1 MKRKTKYLVT
11 AYFILSSCIL
21 FAQADSSMYT
31 PKKGRAFIPTV
42 KLGYNKIKFSTVE
55 AGILF
60 GRGVSSKD
68 KQTTEGTV
76 ILSGPSI
83 ELEAGKFRQA
93 NILLAPKI
101 SYEWNT
107 SLLGWRIS
115 CIDYIEEPG
124 SNNFYVAAELGI
136 TGVLLNLYGGLH
148 YSLSGERVAGISD
161 IRFSV
166 CLNIPTKLFGK

>member
-1 MKRKTKYLVT
+1 MISKPKYLVT
-11 AYFILSSCIL
+11 VCFILSCCVL
-21 FAQADSSMYT
+21 FAQADSTTYT
-31 PKKGRAFIPTV
+31 PKQGRDFIPTI
-42 KLGYNKIKFSTVE
+42 KLGYNKTKFSTVE

-60 GRGVSSKD
+60 GLGVSSKD
-68 KQTTEGTV
+68 KQTTEGT
-76 ILSGPSI
+76 ILLSGPSL
-83 ELEAGKFRQA
+83 ELEAGKFRQE

-107 SLLGWRIS
+107 SFLGWRIS
-115 CIDYIEEPG
+115 CIDYMEEPG

-166 CLNIPTKLFGK
+166 CLNIPTKLFRK